1 MADLGCQQDC
11 IWNQLK
17 PKLPGI
23 PGRDL
28 LNQIIDAER
37 LTLNLSHTSGAA
49 QIKDLEKGTL
59 PLPAQI
65 TLLHHA
71 PLGLTGKFTCSV
83 SVNSIQSIFFRIS
96 TD

>member
-59 PLPAQI
+59 PLP
-65 TLLHHA
+65 T
-71 PLGLTGKFTCSV
+71 PLGLTGKFTCPV

>member
-1 MADLGCQQDC
+1 MADIGCQQDC

-17 PKLPGI
+17 PKLPGS
-23 PGRDL
+23 PVRDL

-37 LTLNLSHTSGAA
+37 LTLNLSHTAGAA
-49 QIKDLEKGTL
+49 QIKDMEKGTL
-59 PLPAQI
+59 PLPA
-65 TLLHHA
+65 
-71 PLGLTGKFTCSV
+71 PLSLTGKFICPV